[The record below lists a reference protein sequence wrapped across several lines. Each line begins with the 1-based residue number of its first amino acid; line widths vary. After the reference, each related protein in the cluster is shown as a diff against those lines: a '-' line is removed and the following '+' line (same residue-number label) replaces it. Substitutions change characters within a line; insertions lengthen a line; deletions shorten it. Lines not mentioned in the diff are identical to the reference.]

1 MKNIKLVMVV
11 FIAIAVVSLILLLDL
26 FAIKG
31 LLPFSQ
37 AIENSLFSGQL
48 GLLFLIT
55 GAVIWKHA
63 DATASMNEGMWL
75 ILEPII
81 ALAILF
87 IGIIITVSSIF
98 IIFARELTKVV
109 SAYYIPTIMT
119 SAIIF
124 IVIVFICYYLH
135 IKK

>member
-1 MKNIKLVMVV
+1 MKNIKLVMVI
-11 FIAIAVVSLILLLDL
+11 FIAIAAVSLILLLDL
-26 FAIKG
+26 FVIKG
-31 LLPFSQ
+31 SLLSQ
-37 AIENSLFSGQL
+37 AIENGLFSGQL

-55 GAVIWKHA
+55 GVVIWKHA

-98 IIFARELTKVV
+98 IIFAKELTKVV
-109 SAYYIPTIMT
+109 SAYYIPTIMMP
-119 SAIIF
+119 AIIF

>member
-1 MKNIKLVMVV
+1 MKNIKLVMVI
-11 FIAIAVVSLILLLDL
+11 FIAIAAVSLILLLDL
-26 FAIKG
+26 FVIKG
-31 LLPFSQ
+31 SLLSQ
-37 AIENSLFSGQL
+37 AIENGLFSGQL

-55 GAVIWKHA
+55 GVVIWKHA

-98 IIFARELTKVV
+98 IIFTKELTKVV
-109 SAYYIPTIMT
+109 SAYYIPTIMMP
-119 SAIIF
+119 AIIF